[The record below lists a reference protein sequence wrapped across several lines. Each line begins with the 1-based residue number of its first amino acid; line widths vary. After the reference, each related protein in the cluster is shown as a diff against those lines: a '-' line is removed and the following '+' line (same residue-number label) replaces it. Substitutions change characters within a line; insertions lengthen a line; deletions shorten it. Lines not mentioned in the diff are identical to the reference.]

1 MHKLSG
7 TSTAPGFGW
16 RDGWRYGLMGFPLAF
31 VALPLYVVLP
41 NHYARTF
48 GVPLATLGAVLLA
61 ARLLDAVIDPLLGRW
76 SDALF
81 ARSTQAVLRWAAVAC
96 VLLGMGF
103 ALLFFP
109 PVQGV
114 GALVRWATACL
125 MMTYIAYSALS
136 ITHQSWGA
144 MLGGDEAQRSRVVAW
159 REGLGLVGVVFA
171 SIVPAASSVFDSAG
185 CWLVGLGHGAQA
197 FVYRKG
203 TSR

>member
-1 MHKLSG
+1 MHKPSG

-81 ARSTQAVLRWAAVAC
+81 ARSTQARAALGCRRLRAA
-96 VLLGMGF
+96 G
-103 ALLFFP
+103 
-109 PVQGV
+109 
-114 GALVRWATACL
+114 R
-125 MMTYIAYSALS
+125 
-136 ITHQSWGA
+136 
-144 MLGGDEAQRSRVVAW
+144 
-159 REGLGLVGVVFA
+159 GLCAVVFSTRA
-171 SIVPAASSVFDSAG
+171 RCGCAG
-185 CWLVGLGHGAQA
+185 
-197 FVYRKG
+197 
-203 TSR
+203 